1 MVPTVRKLHHV
12 IGLLLALSAFFI
24 WFDPRRAPVL
34 VFVCLST
41 SALVW
46 RDAWRGA
53 SGTALRPAL
62 LWAALA
68 LVLSASAQAIAVT
81 EPFADGRPL
90 TGRLTYIAVLALLAA
105 LISVLNA
112 RTPGERVWALLMAL
126 LILVFLIPWLEGSG
140 RMRRVSGLASLYID
154 SPWTLF
160 YGTLAVVGVTNYLPT
175 KFGWA
180 AACLG
185 AVFILEYLGLT
196 RVDWPPELR
205 ALLWEWVSWT
215 VALSAWVARW
225 IASRTPNSQGF
236 ERLWFWFRDHWGVVW
251 ALRTQ
256 ERFNRSAELARWP
269 VRLSWFGLVASGA
282 SQERSRV
289 DDLAAAAT
297 FRGLIRRF
305 AQAWRLD
312 QVADLGPTKSCDGGD
327 AGRR

>member
-1 MVPTVRKLHHV
+1 V
-12 IGLLLALSAFFI
+12 IGLLMALSACFI
-24 WFDPRRAPVL
+24 WFEPQHAPVML
-34 VFVCLST
+34 FFSLST
-41 SALVW
+41 TALAW

-62 LWAALA
+62 TWAAMA
-68 LVLSASAQAIAVT
+68 LVLSAIAQLVALT
-81 EPFADGRPL
+81 EPLATGRPMA
-90 TGRLTYIAVLALLAA
+90 GGLTYIAVLALLAA

-112 RTPGERVWALLMAL
+112 RTPGERVWAGLMAL

-140 RMRRVSGLASLYID
+140 RIRRAAGLAPLFLD

-160 YGTLAVVGVTNYLPT
+160 YGILVVVGVTNYLPT
-175 KFGWA
+175 RFGWA

-185 AVFILEYLGLT
+185 LVFILEYLGLT
-196 RVDWPPELR
+196 RVDWAPERR
-205 ALLWEWVSWT
+205 AVLWEWVSWSL
-215 VALSAWVARW
+215 ALSAWVARW
-225 IASRTPNSQGF
+225 TAARARASQGF

-256 ERFNRSAELARWP
+256 ERFNRAAELAQWP
-269 VRLSWFGLVASGA
+269 VRLSWFGLVVNGA
-282 SQERSRV
+282 SEEGPRLE
-289 DDLAAAAT
+289 DPAAASTT

-312 QVADLGPTKSCDGGD
+312 QVADIDSTTSCDGGD